1 MQKKNDWYLFS
12 YLNKSLIVAI
22 ITKKYN
28 LGLDKGLSLES
39 VLNLLYSDK
48 PHSDLINFSI
58 IKIYLIV
65 NK

>member
-1 MQKKNDWYLFS
+1 M
-12 YLNKSLIVAI
+12 VAV
-22 ITKKYN
+22 ITNKYN
-28 LGLDKGLSLES
+28 LSLEKGLSLES